1 MYGRFALGCNI
12 ATVILGM
19 VILACGV
26 IGIGL
31 SVTFTLLIAG
41 SLSSAIPPTPTIPVA
56 YPVTPSFPH
65 ND

>member
-41 SLSSAIPPTPTIPVA
+41 SVSSAIPPTIPVA